1 VAKHS
6 QQENGRASSAEQTTR
21 KRRPRPSLI
30 LLGTTATALSTVLV
44 FGHATNN
51 TVDSPEVQLAA
62 STIGIG
68 GRGDPMAANIPN
80 KLNRHVVPNGFNY
93 IPVNYPAG
101 FDIDNSVAAGVPVLD
116 QTIKQNSNQ
125 FLLVVGYSEGT
136 LVAEN
141 VRRELMPNV
150 DGAPPLNRKRDTT
163 KPGLLFVMI
172 ASPNI
177 GNGGIFARF
186 PHLTIPFFVTSNG
199 PAQPSPYPT
208 RYVTNEYDTY
218 ADFPAYFNLLSL
230 VNTLAAV
237 GYVHPDLYY
246 DSVDYDPLAKRGE
259 DPGSTPVF
267 VKTVTNS
274 ARGKDTYVFVPAEHL
289 PLLAP
294 VRQIFDA
301 VGLTPLTEPV
311 LSAVEPVL
319 RLLVD
324 MGYTDRE
331 NLNPEVHVKFSLITP
346 PKKIIETIAKL
357 PGAIEQGANN
367 FVTGVESIHT
377 SVPAPVTPTKS
388 PAISA
393 RQLPGEKLDS
403 LVDNNPPAAG
413 ATGPAAPQT
422 PSGSG
427 TSGSG
432 TSQTE
437 APVSTLSNSG
447 PTLEEVTEDGNKAT
461 PNTSSSK
468 TTSPKKNVFKQLA
481 DTVKG
486 FVGGKKKPGAS
497 TPSSEPN
504 DATPSGSTSQGQSER
519 QTSNAA

>member
-1 VAKHS
+1 
-6 QQENGRASSAEQTTR
+6 
-21 KRRPRPSLI
+21 
-30 LLGTTATALSTVLV
+30 
-44 FGHATNN
+44 
-51 TVDSPEVQLAA
+51 VQLAA

-68 GRGDPMAANIPN
+68 GQGDPTGANIPN
-80 KLNRHVVPNGFNY
+80 KLNRHVVPNGFTY

-101 FDIDNSVAAGVPVLD
+101 IDIDNSVAAGVPVLD
-116 QTIKQNSNQ
+116 QTIKKNSNQ
-125 FLLVVGYSEGT
+125 FLLVVGYSEGAT
-136 LVAEN
+136 VAEK
-141 VRRELMPNV
+141 VRRELVPNV
-150 DGAPPLNRKRDTT
+150 DGAPPLNPDGPDPTE
-163 KPGLLFVMI
+163 PGLLFVMI
-172 ASPNI
+172 ATQNI
-177 GNGGIFARF
+177 GNGGIFARL
-186 PHLTIPFFVTSNG
+186 PHLTIPFIVTSNG
-199 PAQPSPYPT
+199 PAQPSPYNT
-208 RYVTNEYDTY
+208 TYVTNEYDTY

-230 VNTLAAV
+230 ANTLAAV
-237 GYVHPDLYY
+237 WYVHPDQYY
-246 DSVDYDPLAKRGE
+246 NNSIDYDPLAEPCE
-259 DPGSTPVF
+259 DPGSAPVL

-274 ARGKDTYVFVPAEHL
+274 ADGTDSYVFVPAAHL

-294 VRQIFDA
+294 ARQVFAA

-331 NLNPEVHVKFSLITP
+331 NLNPEVHVKFSLMTP
-346 PKKIIETIAKL
+346 PKKIVETIAKL
-357 PGAIEQGANN
+357 PGAIAQGANNN

-393 RQLPGEKLDS
+393 RQLPEEKLDS
-403 LVDNNPPAAG
+403 LVDNNPFAAG
-413 ATGPAAPQT
+413 ATDPAAPQT

-461 PNTSSSK
+461 PNTSSGK

-504 DATPSGSTSQGQSER
+504 DATPSGSTSQGQSEGP
-519 QTSNAA
+519 TSNAA